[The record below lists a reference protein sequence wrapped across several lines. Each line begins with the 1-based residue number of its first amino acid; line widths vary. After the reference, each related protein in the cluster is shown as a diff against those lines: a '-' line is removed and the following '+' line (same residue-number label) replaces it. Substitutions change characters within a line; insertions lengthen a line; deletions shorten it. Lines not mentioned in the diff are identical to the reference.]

1 MTNAL
6 LGTLDT
12 TLMLN
17 GTYSVRLK
25 ATDQY
30 GQISFTSISVLV
42 DKNFKVGQ
50 FQLAFSD
57 MNVPV
62 AGLPIEVIRG
72 YDSRDKRVGDFG
84 VGWQMSL
91 RNARVEK
98 TGVLGLGW
106 HQTVSSGAI
115 PTYCLEPSRPHKVT
129 VAFGDGKV
137 FKFLASTSIHCQQFV
152 PVTSTQ
158 LTFTPQPGT
167 HATLEVVGPTD
178 VLVESLGSIPGP
190 VRLLNQTNPDIF
202 NSFTFRLTTAEGV
215 KYVISQQTG
224 VSSIAD
230 PYGNTLTISAGGVIH
245 SSGKSIAFER
255 DALGR
260 ITKITDP
267 DGNPQTYTYDGNGD
281 LRVFKDR
288 ENNET
293 KFDYNSD
300 HHLMTILDAR
310 GVNVLTNQ
318 YDPAGRLIG
327 QLDAFNKPVIYDHDV
342 ANRVET
348 ITDRLGH
355 ATRYE
360 YDERGNVL
368 RQVDAKNGVKT
379 FTYDEFDNLRTET
392 NELNQTT
399 IYTYD
404 AADNRTSIEDPL
416 HNITRFT
423 YNHARQVLT
432 VRDARD
438 KLTVNEYDAAGTNL
452 RSTRDPLDNLT
463 TYEYSVIT
471 GQRTLMKDAL
481 GRETRY
487 DYDDAGRLRTET
499 DPLGNI
505 TTHDYDTNA
514 IALA

>member
-190 VRLLNQTNPDIF
+190 VRLQPKQSGHFQLHHFP
-202 NSFTFRLTTAEGV
+202 
-215 KYVISQQTG
+215 
-224 VSSIAD
+224 AD
-230 PYGNTLTISAGGVIH
+230 H
-245 SSGKSIAFER
+245 R
-255 DALGR
+255 GR
-260 ITKITDP
+260 REVCDQSTD
-267 DGNPQTYTYDGNGD
+267 GS
-281 LRVFKDR
+281 
-288 ENNET
+288 E
-293 KFDYNSD
+293 
-300 HHLMTILDAR
+300 
-310 GVNVLTNQ
+310 
-318 YDPAGRLIG
+318 
-327 QLDAFNKPVIYDHDV
+327 
-342 ANRVET
+342 
-348 ITDRLGH
+348 
-355 ATRYE
+355 
-360 YDERGNVL
+360 
-368 RQVDAKNGVKT
+368 
-379 FTYDEFDNLRTET
+379 
-392 NELNQTT
+392 
-399 IYTYD
+399 
-404 AADNRTSIEDPL
+404 
-416 HNITRFT
+416 
-423 YNHARQVLT
+423 
-432 VRDARD
+432 
-438 KLTVNEYDAAGTNL
+438 
-452 RSTRDPLDNLT
+452 
-463 TYEYSVIT
+463 
-471 GQRTLMKDAL
+471 
-481 GRETRY
+481 
-487 DYDDAGRLRTET
+487 
-499 DPLGNI
+499 
-505 TTHDYDTNA
+505 
-514 IALA
+514 